1 MDMESTLDKE
11 YPPKITLESLSQMT
25 GFSKELI
32 QEELLLSD
40 KGIEEIGLEELRL
53 VMASFLDRSMLFD

>member
-1 MDMESTLDKE
+1 MDMESALDKE

-53 VMASFLDRSMLFD
+53 VMANFLDRSMLLD